1 MKDAKVWIERF
12 RMEAEE
18 CRLISKLAT
27 NQAKR
32 DAFARLAAEAD
43 SRASE
48 LEALI
53 ASGHL
58 SAAGDRTHL
67 IRGL

>member
-1 MKDAKVWIERF
+1 MKDAKAWLERL
-12 RMEAEE
+12 RVEAEE

-32 DAFARLAAEAD
+32 DTFARLAAEAD
-43 SRASE
+43 RRASE

-58 SAAGDRTHL
+58 SAADDRTTT
-67 IRGL
+67 